1 MKSVRVKAPGKP
13 KLAMRICAF
22 AFAMAIAM
30 ATAALSDTA
39 SAQAKEAA
47 KELRVVFIAYEN
59 PDQLLED
66 VRPVVAYL
74 EQRLGRKVRAFVAT
88 DYAGVVE
95 ALRNQTADMGFMGPL
110 QYLLA
115 HEQAG
120 AVAILGEVYNGQPH
134 YTARIFVRKDSG
146 IGKLAD
152 LRGKTI
158 AFVDPL
164 SSSGY
169 LYPLETFRLAGL
181 IANREAADQFF
192 RKTYFA
198 GGDEQA
204 LRAVLNKFVD
214 AAGIGQY
221 SYNLLRPEERDQI
234 TFIAESPKIPSHC
247 VVVRNGLN
255 TESVAAI
262 QESLLAL
269 NSGPN
274 RGLLKYLYNVD
285 GYIKVTPETFAEAER
300 IAREY
305 GFLRNAT
312 ADRRR

>member
-1 MKSVRVKAPGKP
+1 
-13 KLAMRICAF
+13 
-22 AFAMAIAM
+22 
-30 ATAALSDTA
+30 
-39 SAQAKEAA
+39 
-47 KELRVVFIAYEN
+47 
-59 PDQLLED
+59 
-66 VRPVVAYL
+66 
-74 EQRLGRKVRAFVAT
+74 
-88 DYAGVVE
+88 
-95 ALRNQTADMGFMGPL
+95 DMGFMGPL

-146 IGKLAD
+146 ISTLED

-169 LYPLETFRLAGL
+169 LYPLETFRQAGL

-192 RKTYFA
+192 RKVYFA

-234 TFIAESPKIPSHC
+234 AFVAESPKIPSHC
-247 VVVRNGLN
+247 VVVRKGL
-255 TESVAAI
+255 EAASVSAI

-285 GYIKVTPETFAEAER
+285 GYVKVTPETFAEAER

-305 GFLRNAT
+305 GFLRSAT
-312 ADRRR
+312 ADKRR